1 VKPVELQEAETPIDK
16 DLSLSSEQPLVS
28 VVIPMF
34 NESRNIGA
42 CLDSILRQDYPLDKI
57 EICVVDGQSTDG
69 SAEIVQQYAQRHSNI
84 RLLRNPDRI
93 TPKALNI
100 GARAARGEVIIILG
114 AHTQVKR
121 DFISKNV
128 RYLWRKKVPCVGGTQ
143 INLGET
149 YVQRAI
155 GHAMASPFGITSA
168 PYRYRRKAGF
178 VDTVV
183 YAAYHRKLFDVIGY
197 FDEKK
202 LIAEDAEFNWRI
214 RKAGYR
220 IFFTPEIVSYY
231 IPRKNLLRLAR
242 QFFRYGIL
250 RVNVVKKHLDAL
262 KFLHVIP
269 PLFVFLLGLSGIFSL
284 FWTKIRPIFFLLVVL
299 YGLYLLVASLVTAA
313 RTGWKYLPVLP
324 VAFMTMQLSFGAGF
338 LIGLLKPHQ

>member
-1 VKPVELQEAETPIDK
+1 MDIREPEAQEEKTLL
-16 DLSLSSEQPLVS
+16 LSEEQPLVS

-34 NESRNIGA
+34 NERRNIGA
-42 CLDSILRQDYPLDKI
+42 CLESLLRQDYPLERL
-57 EICVVDGQSTDG
+57 EICVVDGDSTDG
-69 SAEIVQQYAQRHSNI
+69 SAEIVRDYAQRFPNI

-114 AHTQVKR
+114 AHTQVKE
-121 DFISKNV
+121 DFVAKNV
-128 RYLWRKKVPCVGGTQ
+128 RYLREKNVPCVGGTQ

-149 YVQRAI
+149 YVQQAI

-183 YAAYHRKLFDVIGY
+183 YAAYHRKLFDEVGY
-197 FDEKK
+197 FDEEK

-231 IPRKNLLRLAR
+231 VPRKNFLHLAR

-250 RVNVVKKHLDAL
+250 RVNVVKKHLDAVKL
-262 KFLHVIP
+262 LHLIP
-269 PLFVFLLGLSGIFSL
+269 PAFVLALLLSGIFSL
-284 FWTKIRPIFFLLVVL
+284 FSQNFRPIFILLL
-299 YGLYLLVASLVTAA
+299 AAYGVYLLIASVTTAA
-313 RTGWKYLPVLP
+313 RSGWKYLPLLP
-324 VAFMTMQLSFGAGF
+324 IAFMTMQLSFGAGF
-338 LIGLLKPHQ
+338 LVGLFKSHH